1 MLNLKFHQI
10 ISTILIDKGSRVKST
25 CKCDFAWNK
34 LSDYKT
40 TCCCRD
46 SITQTFN
53 GFKSGSF
60 VDSRA
65 RPGKPTIK
73 PNFLTNFRYKECCP
87 CIYKLAYLVDY
98 RLRLRKHGVWEISK
112 SKSHKSTRK
121 VDWKYLTKWWKTT
134 TLIWKSIFSSFFVG
148 EVGFS
153 GNLVK
158 TPTNSILLLPVQ
170 IALMKPHFLECDL
183 YIDFNK

>member
-1 MLNLKFHQI
+1 MLHLKFHQI
-10 ISTILIDKGSRVKST
+10 ISTILIDEGSRVKST

-65 RPGKPTIK
+65 RLGKSTIK

-98 RLRLRKHGVWEISK
+98 RLRLRKQGVWEISK

-148 EVGFS
+148 EVGFGQLS
-153 GNLVK
+153 EDPYKFHIATSSSNCPYE
-158 TPTNSILLLPVQ
+158 TSLPGVWF
-170 IALMKPHFLECDL
+170 AHWF
-183 YIDFNK
+183 